1 MYSGLEPIIDKL
13 LTELAANLPAEIV
26 TRAAL
31 LPVLPM
37 PAPAAAE
44 YTFGERQIHT
54 TYPAVEIFP
63 VTTPIDKDNNESLT
77 LWHNVGIAIFARAP
91 KEENLTRLLLRYA
104 DAVIQVIANRR
115 AAGAFNG
122 LFSLDMNEQT
132 LDWSPTRVAQ
142 RTLLERDVMF
152 AVRCM
157 KTESRS

>member
-13 LTELAANLPAEIV
+13 LAEISANLAAELV

-37 PAPAAAE
+37 PAPVAAE
-44 YTFGERQIHT
+44 FTFGEKQIHT
-54 TYPAVEIFP
+54 TYPAIEVFP

-77 LWHNVGIAIFARAP
+77 LWHNVGIGIFVRNA
-91 KEENLTRLLLRYA
+91 KEDVLTRLMLRYA

-122 LFSLDMNEQT
+122 LFSLDMNDQT
-132 LDWSPTRVAQ
+132 LDWSPARVAE

-157 KTESRS
+157 KTDNR